1 MTERDWEAA
10 SRARLEKLVTDTVER
25 IRDTAAEI
33 EREARRN
40 IASAAEGNRDLE
52 FQTYPRAASQVTHSI
67 QTMVFNLKL
76 DSLVD
81 AAVDAERAREEKRLG
96 PLVEAALA
104 VADENRDGD
113 TPDSSAVRNLVRA
126 ADAHKAARS

>member
-1 MTERDWEAA
+1 M
-10 SRARLEKLVTDTVER
+10 TDTVER

-52 FQTYPRAASQVTHSI
+52 FQTYPRAASQVVHSL
-67 QTMVFNLKL
+67 QTMLFNLSL

-96 PLVEAALA
+96 PLIEAALA

>member
-1 MTERDWEAA
+1 MTERDWEEA
-10 SRARLEKLVTDTVER
+10 SRARLEKLMADTVER

-40 IASAAEGNRDLE
+40 IASAAKGNRDLD
-52 FQTYPRAASQVTHSI
+52 FHTYPRAASQVTHSI
-67 QTMVFNLKL
+67 QTLVFNLKL

-81 AAVDAERAREEKRLG
+81 AATEAERAREEKRTARLI
-96 PLVEAALA
+96 VAALA

-113 TPDSSAVRNLVRA
+113 TPDSGAVRELVRA
-126 ADAHKAARS
+126 ADEHQAGQR